1 MRRSLPGVFSLVAP
15 HCQIPL
21 SGTSVFW
28 MGALCETVSIQVW
41 FKWRNENQEIR
52 LLGFSGGKK
61 KRSKE
66 GPRERSADVVEV
78 ATTTSTGEDT
88 VGEKVVVLEESLTS
102 QVQVLS
108 PPRPPLSTGEKN
120 CTPSSQKVIGCP
132 LPSSSSN
139 SLLSVTMPL
148 RQDCKESQL
157 VKPHFQPTAFLL
169 CAAAA
174 APRLP
179 TPPFPP
185 RVSSL
190 PQP

>member
-1 MRRSLPGVFSLVAP
+1 MCRSLPGVLYLVAP

-88 VGEKVVVLEESLTS
+88 VGEKVVMLEESLTFAGS
-102 QVQVLS
+102 F
-108 PPRPPLSTGEKN
+108 STK
-120 CTPSSQKVIGCP
+120 T
-132 LPSSSSN
+132 
-139 SLLSVTMPL
+139 
-148 RQDCKESQL
+148 
-157 VKPHFQPTAFLL
+157 TAFNRREKLHSL
-169 CAAAA
+169 VTEG
-174 APRLP
+174 PRL
-179 TPPFPP
+179 
-185 RVSSL
+185 SAAK
-190 PQP
+190 